1 VATPE
6 RTCIGCGAKKTKVE
20 LIRLV
25 LSSQGQLQI
34 DRDGASQGRGAYL
47 CGPGCLKAALKRK
60 AFARAF
66 RGKAQVEAGEF
77 EAALLALDR
86 EKR

>member
-6 RTCIGCGAKKTKVE
+6 RTCIGCGAKKRKVE

-25 LSSQGQLQI
+25 LSSQGQPQI
-34 DRDGASQGRGAYL
+34 DRKAAAEGRGAYL

-66 RGKAQVEAGEF
+66 RGKAKVEVGMV
-77 EAALLALDR
+77 EAALLALGG

>member
-1 VATPE
+1 MATPE
-6 RTCIGCGAKKTKVE
+6 RTCIGCGAKKNKVE

-25 LSSQGQLQI
+25 LSSQGQPQI
-34 DRDGASQGRGAYL
+34 DRDGKSEGRGAYL

-60 AFARAF
+60 AFSRAF
-66 RGKAQVEAGEF
+66 RGKAQVEAGMV
-77 EAALLALDR
+77 EAALLALER

>member
-1 VATPE
+1 MATPE
-6 RTCIGCGAKKTKVE
+6 RTCIGCGAKKNKVE

-25 LSSQGQLQI
+25 LSSQGQPQI
-34 DRDGASQGRGAYL
+34 DRDGTSQGRGAYL
-47 CGPGCLKAALKRK
+47 CSPGCLKAALKRK

-66 RGKAQVEAGEF
+66 RGKAQVEAGMV
-77 EAALLALDR
+77 EAALLALER

>member
-1 VATPE
+1 MATPE
-6 RTCIGCGAKKTKVE
+6 RTCIGCGSKKAKVE

-25 LSSQGQLQI
+25 LSSQGQPQI
-34 DRDGASQGRGAYL
+34 DRQGKAEGRGAYL

-66 RGKAQVEAGEF
+66 RGKAKVEVGQV